1 MSDTYFTF
9 PLRVLW
15 GPRPDPKAK
24 KKPEIAPHE
33 CIDLAVNCGMVNAG
47 KGYRKNHDNDQ
58 FRERLTEACDNKE
71 ISSDIING
79 MPYDCAEVL
88 LGSDL
93 CGVVLGSY
101 ETHNLQTRVT
111 KASKVFPG
119 GPFVRMASKYLWPA
133 LEQARAE
140 ADPSKPWPE
149 RGMSWREF
157 RILCA
162 ILSVERNRA
171 NFAFIGWETIQ
182 ARSCGFTTKEAFR
195 NADNIP
201 DHLAPPLSHKM
212 IRPILERLENLG
224 FYARFHFSS
233 GKTGGLMAYSVR
245 HTKEELGDAVCDFV
259 NFKDRAGIKANRE
272 ADAKKCLEKLER
284 AKVGQR
290 MDKQ

>member
-1 MSDTYFTF
+1 
-9 PLRVLW
+9 
-15 GPRPDPKAK
+15 
-24 KKPEIAPHE
+24 
-33 CIDLAVNCGMVNAG
+33 MVGAG
-47 KGYRKNHDNDQ
+47 KGYRKNHSEEE
-58 FRERLTEACDNKE
+58 FLARLDEACEE
-71 ISSDIING
+71 IKVVRKG
-79 MPYDCAEVL
+79 MMKDVSEVIV
-88 LGSDL
+88 GSRL
-93 CGVVLGSY
+93 CGVCMLGSKSHSRY
-101 ETHNLQTRVT
+101 QETANRANGVT
-111 KASKVFPG
+111 QG
-119 GPFVRMASKYLWPA
+119 GPLVRMAGKYLWA
-133 LEQARAE
+133 AVDQANAE
-140 ADPSKPWPE
+140 ADPSNPWPE
-149 RGMSWREF
+149 RGISWREF

-162 ILSVERNRA
+162 ILSVKTNRA
-171 NFAFIGWETIQ
+171 GFAFIGWETIQ